1 MKFVKL
7 SSRRRRPTTGGRSRR
22 TQRQWALNGIL
33 AAVLVVVVLAAVVL
47 ARGGDAAS
55 ANATGVRTAVV
66 QTADVTDSVTAD
78 GIVEAVDEVAANFEA
93 AGSISAIK
101 VAVGVTVKKGA
112 VIATLATAD
121 LTRALEVAELQL
133 EAAEEQ
139 LDAAEDGTTTTDA
152 RTGEETT
159 TVDDAQVASAAANLI
174 EAQASVDDAQS
185 AVAAATLKAPIAG
198 TVLQVN
204 GKVGSSAGSGSASTS
219 SSSSG
224 AAATAEGTTSTTSSD
239 FVVIADL
246 SALQVSISVPE
257 SEIASLE
264 VGQGAEVSF
273 PAVDGAQAKGEITSI
288 DPAGTT
294 SNSVVTF
301 GVAVRLTDVPE
312 GIRLGQTASVSV
324 TTATATD
331 AVAVPSTAV
340 TTTGGRATVTLMTG
354 GEQVVTPVELGV
366 VGDSFT
372 QVTSGVSLGDEV
384 VLTMASPSTGLREGQ
399 FPGGFAGVGDGG
411 PPAGFGGGAPGGG

>member
-1 MKFVKL
+1 MKLVKV
-7 SSRRRRPTTGGRSRR
+7 SSRRPRPTAGGRSRR
-22 TQRQWALNGIL
+22 TQHQWALNGIL
-33 AAVLVVVVLAAVVL
+33 AAVLVVVALAAVVL
-47 ARGGDAAS
+47 ARGGDTAS
-55 ANATGVRTAVV
+55 ASATGVRTAAV

-78 GIVEAVDEVAANFEA
+78 GSVEAVDEVAANFA
-93 AGSISAIK
+93 TSGTISAIK
-101 VAVGVTVKKGA
+101 VSVGATVSKGA

-121 LTRALEVAELQL
+121 LTRALEVAELQF

-174 EAQASVDDAQS
+174 QAQATVDDAES

-204 GKVGSSAGSGSASTS
+204 GKVGSSAGTVSASAS
-219 SSSSG
+219 SSSSS
-224 AAATAEGTTSTTSSD
+224 AAASGDGATSTTSSD

-246 SALQVSISVPE
+246 NKLQVAISVPE
-257 SEIASLE
+257 SDIASLA
-264 VGQGAEVSF
+264 VGQGAAVSF
-273 PAVDGAQAKGEITSI
+273 PAVDGAEATGEITSI
-288 DPAGTT
+288 DPVGTT

-301 GVAVRLTDVPE
+301 GVVVRLSDVPD
-312 GIRLGQTASVSV
+312 GIRMGQTASVSV
-324 TTATATD
+324 TTASVQG

-340 TTTGGRATVTLMTG
+340 TTTGDRSTVTLMTEG
-354 GEQVVTPVELGV
+354 QQVVTPVVLGV

-372 QVTSGVSLGDEV
+372 EVTSGVSLGDEV
-384 VLTMASPSTGLREGQ
+384 VLTTASPSTGLPEGQ
-399 FPGGFAGVGDGG
+399 FPGGFGGVGGGG